1 MLIPEMLFRDSSKRK
16 LGEGRF
22 ACWRMGCTGLG
33 CLAALAMLCGALGDA
48 PSRGI
53 KCGGVLSA
61 PSGNFSSP
69 NFPGL
74 YPYETECTWLI
85 VVAEG
90 SSVLLSFS
98 HFELEYHDTCAYDY
112 LQVYNGAARDQG
124 NLLGTFCG
132 HSPPP
137 PFSSAWHVMA
147 VVFRSD
153 RHVAKHGFAA
163 AYKKDACGG
172 QLTGLSGEITSPRYP
187 ESYPNDAECRWSIG
201 GAGGGG
207 PLTLV
212 FADFQMEGG
221 QGCGFD
227 YVALFDGPT
236 VTAPRLGRYCG
247 SARPPRTIS
256 STPHLFIIFKSDF
269 NIGGRGFKAH
279 FYSGECQEVFT
290 TIKGNFS
297 SPQYPNFYPNNLKCQ
312 WSIQLPP
319 GYRVKVFFL
328 DMELEGRSSLTGGC
342 DYDHLSA
349 FDGGTENGSLLGR
362 WCGRESLAP
371 VTSRSNQLL
380 LVLHTD
386 RNTAKR
392 GFSISY
398 VGVVP
403 MNVSCTRTDFHIQI
417 PMQSLAQLERNR
429 IYLGTPSCAAQVV
442 GRNFKIHTRFDTC
455 GTESQR
461 RNNTSV
467 IVSTLYIDFSVGDQ
481 EDIHQYE
488 VQCEPK
494 KKEASV
500 TLIAGPDPSR
510 LSQAENL
517 VDAQQWEGEAI
528 DAREIKSQ
536 DTSDIV
542 FISICILAGLLM
554 VIAVVGL
561 VLL

>member
-1 MLIPEMLFRDSSKRK
+1 
-16 LGEGRF
+16 
-22 ACWRMGCTGLG
+22 MGPVLVLLCTVLSV
-33 CLAALAMLCGALGDA
+33 A

-98 HFELEYHDTCAYDY
+98 HFELEYHAACAYDY
-112 LQVYNGAARDQG
+112 LQVYNGASRDQG

-132 HSPPP
+132 RSAPP
-137 PFSSAWHVMA
+137 PFASAWHVMA

-153 RHVAKHGFAA
+153 RHVAKRGFAA
-163 AYKKDACGG
+163 SYHKDACGG
-172 QLTGLSGEITSPRYP
+172 QLTGLSGEISSPRYP
-187 ESYPNDAECRWSIG
+187 ESYPNDAECRWSIR
-201 GAGGGG
+201 AAGG

-212 FADFQMEGG
+212 FADFQVEGG

-227 YVALFDGPT
+227 YVALFDGS
-236 VTAPRLGRYCG
+236 TAAAPHLGRYCG
-247 SARPPRTIS
+247 GTRPPRTVS
-256 STPHLFIIFKSDF
+256 STSHLFILFKSDF
-269 NIGGRGFKAH
+269 NIVGR
-279 FYSGECQEVFT
+279 GECQEVYT

-297 SPQYPNFYPNNLKCQ
+297 SPQYPNFYPNNLQCQ

-319 GYRVKVFFL
+319 GYRIKVIFL
-328 DMELEGRSSLTGGC
+328 DLELEARSSLTGGC
-342 DYDHLSA
+342 DYDRLDV
-349 FDGGTENGSLLGR
+349 FDGGAENASLLGT
-362 WCGRESLAP
+362 WCGRESPLP
-371 VTSRSNQLL
+371 VTSHSHQLL
-380 LVLHTD
+380 VVLRTD
-386 RNTAKR
+386 RSTAKR
-392 GFSISY
+392 GFS
-398 VGVVP
+398 
-403 MNVSCTRTDFHIQI
+403 
-417 PMQSLAQLERNR
+417 LA
-429 IYLGTPSCAAQVV
+429 Y
-442 GRNFKIHTRFDTC
+442 
-455 GTESQR
+455 R
-461 RNNTSV
+461 RNNTSI

-481 EDIHQYE
+481 EDIHRYE

-494 KKEASV
+494 RKEASV
-500 TLIAGPDPSR
+500 SLITGPDPR
-510 LSQAENL
+510 RMSQAEHM
-517 VDAQQWEGEAI
+517 VDVQQRGAGVM
-528 DAREIKSQ
+528 DAHETKGQ

>member
-1 MLIPEMLFRDSSKRK
+1 MEMVLCTPYSPVPLPAISSGISWK
-16 LGEGRF
+16 GFITF
-22 ACWRMGCTGLG
+22 ASHSFFL
-33 CLAALAMLCGALGDA
+33 
-48 PSRGI
+48 SSGI

-69 NFPGL
+69 NFPGP

-98 HFELEYHDTCAYDY
+98 HFELEYHAACAYDY
-112 LQVYNGAARDQG
+112 LQVYNGASRDQG

-132 HSPPP
+132 RSAPP
-137 PFSSAWHVMA
+137 PFASAWHVMA

-153 RHVAKHGFAA
+153 RHVAKRGFAA
-163 AYKKDACGG
+163 TYHKDACGG

-187 ESYPNDAECRWSIG
+187 ESYPNDAECHWSIR
-201 GAGGGG
+201 ATDG

-212 FADFQMEGG
+212 FADFQVEGS

-236 VTAPRLGRYCG
+236 AAAPHLGRYCG
-247 SARPPRTIS
+247 STRPPRTIS
-256 STPHLFIIFKSDF
+256 STRHLFILFKSDF
-269 NIGGRGFKAH
+269 NIVGRGFKAH
-279 FYSGECQEVFT
+279 FYSGECQEVYT
-290 TIKGNFS
+290 AIKGNFS
-297 SPQYPNFYPNNLKCQ
+297 SPQYPNFYPNNLRCQ

-319 GYRVKVFFL
+319 GYRIKVFFL
-328 DMELEGRSSLTGGC
+328 DLELEARSSLTGGC
-342 DYDHLSA
+342 DYDRLDA
-349 FDGGTENGSLLGR
+349 FDGGAENASLLGT
-362 WCGRESLAP
+362 WCGRESTVP
-371 VTSRSNQLL
+371 VTSRSHQLL

-386 RNTAKR
+386 RSTAKR
-392 GFSISY
+392 GFSLAY

-417 PMQSLAQLERNR
+417 PVQALAQLQRNKV
-429 IYLGTPSCAAQVV
+429 YLGVPSCVAQVV
-442 GRNFKIHTRFDTC
+442 GSHFRIHTRFDTC

-467 IVSTLYIDFSVGDQ
+467 IVSTLYIDFSAGGQ
-481 EDIHQYE
+481 EDIHRYE

-494 KKEASV
+494 RKEASV
-500 TLIAGPDPSR
+500 SLIAGPDPHR
-510 LSQAENL
+510 LSQAENM
-517 VDAQQWEGEAI
+517 VDVQQRGTGAM
-528 DAREIKSQ
+528 DAHETKSQ

>member
-1 MLIPEMLFRDSSKRK
+1 
-16 LGEGRF
+16 
-22 ACWRMGCTGLG
+22 MGCAGAG
-33 CLAALAMLCGALGDA
+33 CLAALAVLCGALGDA
-48 PSRGI
+48 PSQGI

-69 NFPGL
+69 NFPGP

-98 HFELEYHDTCAYDY
+98 HFELEYHAACAYDY
-112 LQVYNGAARDQG
+112 LQVYNGAARDRG

-132 HSPPP
+132 RSPPP

-147 VVFRSD
+147 VVFRSH
-153 RHVAKHGFAA
+153 R
-163 AYKKDACGG
+163 
-172 QLTGLSGEITSPRYP
+172 
-187 ESYPNDAECRWSIG
+187 
-201 GAGGGG
+201 
-207 PLTLV
+207 
-212 FADFQMEGG
+212 
-221 QGCGFD
+221 
-227 YVALFDGPT
+227 
-236 VTAPRLGRYCG
+236 
-247 SARPPRTIS
+247 
-256 STPHLFIIFKSDF
+256 
-269 NIGGRGFKAH
+269 
-279 FYSGECQEVFT
+279 ECQEVFT
-290 TIKGNFS
+290 AIKGNFS
-297 SPQYPNFYPNNLKCQ
+297 SPRYPNFYPNNLKCQ

-342 DYDHLSA
+342 DYDHVAA

-362 WCGRESLAP
+362 WCGRESPVP
-371 VTSRSNQLL
+371 VTSRHSQLL

-392 GFSISY
+392 GFSIAY

-417 PMQSLAQLERNR
+417 PVQSLAQLERNR

-455 GTESQR
+455 GTESQK

-467 IVSTLYIDFSVGDQ
+467 IVSTLYIDFSAGDQ
-481 EDIHQYE
+481 EDVHQYE

-494 KKEASV
+494 RKEASV
-500 TLIAGPDPSR
+500 TLIAGPEPSR

-517 VDAQQWEGEAI
+517 VDAQQREGGAT
-528 DAREIKSQ
+528 DAHEIKSQ